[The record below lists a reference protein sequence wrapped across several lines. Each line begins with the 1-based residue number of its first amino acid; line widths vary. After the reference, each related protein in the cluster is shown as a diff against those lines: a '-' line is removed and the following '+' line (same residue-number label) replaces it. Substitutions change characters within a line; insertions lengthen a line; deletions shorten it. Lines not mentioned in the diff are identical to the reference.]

1 MKITRPQACG
11 LKMPAHGRHLAGKL
25 PLKPGHKHSDS
36 GKKETGLVAGKERG
50 ETGETATK
58 TKSGPRS

>member
-1 MKITRPQACG
+1 
-11 LKMPAHGRHLAGKL
+11 MPAHGRHLAGKL